1 MMMSSTSA
9 LSLWT
14 RTMGTLTRR
23 VALFTLRWVLFITYI
38 PIVLVTVM
46 VIVPLTYAC
55 RYLSRGIDKTTEM

>member
-1 MMMSSTSA
+1 
-9 LSLWT
+9 
-14 RTMGTLTRR
+14 MGTLTRR